1 MRNLPQ
7 RKPSRKAIH
16 KIYFCADRSE
26 RSLRETFAGQARLLA
41 ARADRGLPL
50 DLTSLRRLLDLGEL
64 ITLERLAA

>member
-1 MRNLPQ
+1 MQNLPH
-7 RKPSRKAIH
+7 RKPSRKTIS
-16 KIYFCADRSE
+16 KIYFRPPWTGSE
-26 RSLRETFAGQARLLA
+26 LRAAFSGQARLLA